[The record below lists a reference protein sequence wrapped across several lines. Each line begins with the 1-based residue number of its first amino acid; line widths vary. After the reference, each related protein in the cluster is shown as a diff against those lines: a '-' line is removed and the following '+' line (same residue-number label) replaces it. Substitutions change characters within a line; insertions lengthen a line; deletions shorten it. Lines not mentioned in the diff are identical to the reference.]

1 MLKNN
6 ICKTLLSAG
15 TILCSAML
23 PAAALP
29 GVPRDS
35 NTGNTGGYDST
46 RVDARI
52 IVPLKDNADA
62 IHFIRD
68 NNDPRVITKTYLVRN
83 VDAYNFRDFLRQM
96 VQSKRVGNTALVQQY
111 PTNTQNT
118 IQNNLGNTVNQGVTS
133 TVTTPVLNPASA
145 QPGFNPDLQLGSNTA
160 VECLKFADGTGL
172 LLVSA
177 EEYRFKDH
185 PNGMGIDTLIKT
197 LDDPALGLISYG
209 NPFFIYMPKFVP
221 ARNLQALIQNVG
233 MNISDVTELW
243 QGQDLVTYDPDL
255 NWLIFDVEN
264 YSAANIAKMLEQYD
278 VPIPQVRIKITVYE
292 IDSEN
297 DDKLGIDFQSWK
309 NNQGADIFSGGGRYR
324 NNWNALYDATGL
336 NQTAGSEHSSFYNF
350 NPKWNSRYI
359 DFLTSK
365 GKAKVMLSGEIA
377 IRNSCNAS
385 LERLTHIFYVDTSQ
399 PVPQSTAE
407 TLFPNTG
414 VGAYELL
421 NNIIGSVTG
430 REINAAE
437 PIRVGKG
444 NQQLTQISQNFGFSM
459 QITNTVVGLDETRF
473 SVTLNNTSL
482 LGFQSNGAPRIA
494 PGSTVTQDVSL
505 PYGAKEFAIGGL
517 KKQSEVTSRSGIPW
531 LMDIPYLG
539 YLFSSESKSV
549 KHTELLV
556 VGQCFYDAVPHN
568 LAPARTPRY
577 KRGSAASIKQ
587 AL

>member
-1 MLKNN
+1 MLKNSLFKP
-6 ICKTLLSAG
+6 IVSVG
-15 TILCSAML
+15 SILCGLLAYG
-23 PAAALP
+23 AEIT
-29 GVPRDS
+29 GIPRDS

-52 IVPLKDNADA
+52 IVPLKENADA

-68 NNDPRVITKTYLVRN
+68 NNDPRVITKTYHIKN

-96 VQSKRVGNTALVQQY
+96 VQSKRVGNTALIQQY

-118 IQNNLGNTVNQGVTS
+118 VQNNLGTAAQGVTS
-133 TVTTPVLNPASA
+133 TVTAPVLNTTSA
-145 QPGFNPDLQLGSNTA
+145 QPGYNPIAQLGSNTA

-197 LDDPALGLISYG
+197 LDDPALGAISYG

-221 ARNLQALIQNVG
+221 ARNLQPLIENVG

-243 QGQDLVTYDPDL
+243 QGQDLVAYDPEL

-278 VPIPQVRIKITVYE
+278 VPIPQVRIKLTVYE
-292 IDSEN
+292 IDNEN

-309 NNQGADIFSGGGRYR
+309 NNQGTDIFSGGGRYR

-336 NQTAGSEHSSFYNF
+336 SQAAGSEHSSFYNF

-359 DFLTSK
+359 DFLTSI
-365 GKAKVMLSGEIA
+365 GKARIMLSGEIA
-377 IRNSCNAS
+377 LRNSCTAS
-385 LERLTHIFYVDTSQ
+385 LERMTHIFYVDTSQ
-399 PVPQSTAE
+399 PAPGSTGE

-421 NNIIGSVTG
+421 NNIIGSVVG
-430 REINAAE
+430 KEIAE
-437 PIRVGKG
+437 KEPLRVGKG
-444 NQQLTQISQNFGFSM
+444 NQQLTALSQSFGFSM
-459 QITNTVVGLDETRF
+459 QISNAAIGLDETRF

-494 PGSTVTQDVSL
+494 PGSTIVQDVSL
-505 PYGAKEFAIGGL
+505 PYGVREFAIGGL
-517 KKQSEVTSRSGIPW
+517 KKQSEVTSKSGIPW
-531 LMDIPYLG
+531 LMEIPYLG

-556 VGQCFYDAVPHN
+556 VGQCFYDAVPHK
-568 LAPARTPRY
+568 LVPAQTPRY
-577 KRGSAASIKQ
+577 KRGAAGSIKQ
-587 AL
+587 AM

>member
-1 MLKNN
+1 MFKNSLFKPL
-6 ICKTLLSAG
+6 ISAG
-15 TILCSAML
+15 TVFCGILLSGAEI
-23 PAAALP
+23 P
-29 GVPRDS
+29 GIPRDS

-52 IVPLKDNADA
+52 IVPLKENAEA

-68 NNDPRVITKTYLVRN
+68 NNDPRVITKTYHIKN

-96 VQSKRVGNTALVQQY
+96 VQSKRVGNTALIQQY
-111 PTNTQNT
+111 PTNTQST
-118 IQNNLGNTVNQGVTS
+118 VQNNLGTATQGVTS
-133 TVTTPVLNPASA
+133 TVTSPVLNTTSA
-145 QPGFNPDLQLGSNTA
+145 QPGYNPLAQLGSNTA

-197 LDDPALGLISYG
+197 LDDPALGAISYG

-221 ARNLQALIQNVG
+221 ARNLQPLIENVG

-243 QGQDLVTYDPDL
+243 QGQDLVAYDPDL

-278 VPIPQVRIKITVYE
+278 VPIPQVRIKLTVYE

-336 NQTAGSEHSSFYNF
+336 NQAAGSERSSFYNF

-359 DFLTSK
+359 DFLTSI
-365 GKAKVMLSGEIA
+365 GKARVMLSGEIA
-377 IRNSCNAS
+377 LRNSCNAS
-385 LERLTHIFYVDTSQ
+385 LERLTHIFYSDTSQ
-399 PVPQSTAE
+399 PVPQSTGE

-430 REINAAE
+430 KNIAENE

-444 NQQLTQISQNFGFSM
+444 NQQLTALSQQFGFSM
-459 QITNTVVGLDETRF
+459 QITNTAIGLDETRF
-473 SVTLNNTSL
+473 SVTLTNTSL

-494 PGSTVTQDVSL
+494 PGSTIVQDVSL
-505 PYGAKEFAIGGL
+505 PYGVREFAIGGL
-517 KKQSEVTSRSGIPW
+517 KKQSEVTSKSGIPW

-556 VGQCFYDAVPHN
+556 VGQCFYDAVPHK
-568 LAPARTPRY
+568 LAPAQTPRY
-577 KRGSAASIKQ
+577 KRGAANSIKQ
-587 AL
+587 AM

>member
-1 MLKNN
+1 MFKNSFFKPL
-6 ICKTLLSAG
+6 ISAG
-15 TILCSAML
+15 TVFCGVLLSGAEI
-23 PAAALP
+23 P
-29 GVPRDS
+29 GIPRDS

-52 IVPLKDNADA
+52 IVPLKENADA

-68 NNDPRVITKTYLVRN
+68 NNDPRVITKTYHIKN

-96 VQSKRVGNTALVQQY
+96 VQSKRVGNTALIQQY
-111 PTNTQNT
+111 PTNTQST
-118 IQNNLGNTVNQGVTS
+118 VSNNLGTSTQGVTS
-133 TVTTPVLNPASA
+133 TVTSPVLNTTNA
-145 QPGFNPDLQLGSNTA
+145 QPSYNPAAQLGSNTA

-197 LDDPALGLISYG
+197 LDDPALGAISYG

-221 ARNLQALIQNVG
+221 ARNLQPLIENVG

-243 QGQDLVTYDPDL
+243 QGQDLVAYDPVL

-278 VPIPQVRIKITVYE
+278 VPIPQVRIKLTVYE

-336 NQTAGSEHSSFYNF
+336 SQAAGSEHSSFYNF

-359 DFLTSK
+359 DFLTSI

-377 IRNSCNAS
+377 LRNSCSAS

-399 PVPQSTAE
+399 PVPKSTGE

-421 NNIIGSVTG
+421 NNIIGSVVG
-430 REINAAE
+430 KEITENE
-437 PIRVGKG
+437 PLRVGKG
-444 NQQLTQISQNFGFSM
+444 NQQLTAISQQFGFSM
-459 QITNTVVGLDETRF
+459 QITNTSIGLDETRF
-473 SVTLNNTSL
+473 SVTLTNTSL

-494 PGSTVTQDVSL
+494 PGNTIVQDVSL
-505 PYGAKEFAIGGL
+505 PYGVREFAIGGL
-517 KKQSEVTSRSGIPW
+517 KKQSEVTSKSGIPW

-556 VGQCFYDAVPHN
+556 VGQCFYDAVPHK
-568 LAPARTPRY
+568 LVPAQTPRY
-577 KRGSAASIKQ
+577 KRGTASSIKQ
-587 AL
+587 AM